1 MPAARY
7 PAGESCAF
15 RPMSPKTAIVFELTD
30 LIRTTF
36 VVFALTGLNG
46 TVFAVDAIPAEFPV
60 ESVMVRLCSFSTTS
74 PG

>member
-1 MPAARY
+1 MALP
-7 PAGESCAF
+7 
-15 RPMSPKTAIVFELTD
+15 FELSE
-30 LIRTTF
+30 LICATI
-36 VVFALTGLNG
+36 VVFTPTGLKG